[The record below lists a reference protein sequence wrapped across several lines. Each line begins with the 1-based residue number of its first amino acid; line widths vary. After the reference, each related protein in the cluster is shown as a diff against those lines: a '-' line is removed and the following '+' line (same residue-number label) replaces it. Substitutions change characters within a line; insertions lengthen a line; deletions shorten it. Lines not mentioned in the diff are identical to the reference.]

1 MSKYT
6 YDKILTAAKTCTT
19 NVSKEYKLGVTTK
32 WGYYFAKS
40 ILSPKKDITK
50 ISFNTASNPV
60 GTKISRQVKKTEYT
74 DMAKRLVNYVEKHKQ
89 LPNYITLGSHQ
100 VRTRLYVLMFA
111 KILVSYS
118 KNNKFPDE
126 VNVNYKAF
134 TKPVETGNAVYDYFV
149 KKTGKKF
156 TTIDDVLA
164 YVKKYGS
171 YSFYFD
177 DHQSNKEVTD
187 TMSANCTDWL
197 QWLINMAKAMGYEWK
212 AIHVKCRVSGTG
224 HVRGQFRHPKN
235 TNGNW
240 INRDPAAV
248 ADGGSITSIWC
259 ENGYKLGE
267 NPSWFLANLNR

>member
-1 MSKYT
+1 MSKYS

-19 NVSKEYKLGVTTK
+19 NVSKEYRLGVTTK

-50 ISFNTASNPV
+50 ISFNTASKPV
-60 GTKISRQVKKTEYT
+60 GTKISRQLKKTEYT

-89 LPNYITLGSHQ
+89 LPNYITIGSHK

-164 YVKKYGS
+164 YVKKYGK
-171 YSFYFD
+171 YIFQFD
-177 DHQSNKEVTD
+177 DVRSNKEVTECLCG
-187 TMSANCTDWL
+187 NCTDWL
-197 QWLINMAKAMGYEWK
+197 QWLINMAEAMGYEWK

-248 ADGGSITSIWC
+248 ADGGSISSIWC
-259 ENGYKLGE
+259 EDGYLLGT

>member
-40 ILSPKKDITK
+40 ILSPKNDITK

-74 DMAKRLVNYVEKHKQ
+74 DMAKRFVNYVEKHKQ

-177 DHQSNKEVTD
+177 DHKSNKEVTD

-224 HVRGQFRHPKN
+224 HVRGQFKHPKN